1 MGHAGSVRDQCS
13 GTHCNTF
20 LKSSCVDYP
29 RLICL
34 YLGEG
39 ARAVCACLVEWP
51 QYCNHILQISQF
63 TCNPFTFIERALA
76 TISSRHSESNGG
88 IIDPMDQHQG
98 PNPVPFKNME
108 APSIYSPVRDEEPM
122 AADPLGFHEQQ
133 ILTAITNTF
142 QHCSL
147 LKYIGFGYD
156 FITNLFP

>member
-122 AADPLGFHEQQ
+122 AADPLGFHEQ

-147 LKYIGFGYD
+147 LNYKPICLIALRGWSW
-156 FITNLFP
+156 